1 MNNILNK
8 IAQMERNSEEI
19 QLASHHVELGL
30 ADTLK
35 TNVNEDNK
43 NIAKLDSQIEKA
55 EKQIFLEKKL
65 ANFPS
70 NKKEYM
76 VRVLSEKKMTEITE
90 NFNYV
95 SDLYDK
101 KEENEIETL
110 RESAQPKTKGADV
123 TRQEEVVNESK
134 SYSSAEHDGSD
145 FVSKAYVSEFTKKAY

>member
-1 MNNILNK
+1 
-8 IAQMERNSEEI
+8 
-19 QLASHHVELGL
+19 
-30 ADTLK
+30 
-35 TNVNEDNK
+35 
-43 NIAKLDSQIEKA
+43 
-55 EKQIFLEKKL
+55 
-65 ANFPS
+65 
-70 NKKEYM
+70 M
-76 VRVLSEKKMTEITE
+76 VRVLSEKKMSEITE

-123 TRQEEVVNESK
+123 TRQDEVVNESK